1 MRGEGQLVFNSW
13 ELAISEVA
21 IRRGR
26 ARHSRR
32 DARKLLRR
40 RSGGVPLIF
49 RTRDMD
55 ENGRLAAANL
65 QLDDFVETLAVD
77 PVAGCLYAGI

>member
-1 MRGEGQLVFNSW
+1 
-13 ELAISEVA
+13 
-21 IRRGR
+21 
-26 ARHSRR
+26 
-32 DARKLLRR
+32 
-40 RSGGVPLIF
+40 
-49 RTRDMD
+49 MD